1 MTDARPRLSNAELVY
16 ALRELKGMTAD
27 LETRTGQEASAVLIS
42 EIMEDPTQRDQLIA
56 LLEQFDECRSDSRTT
71 HWVNDG
77 SPFDRSAEP
86 LVFDNLYFD
95 LPTGTETVDST
106 YDFTA
111 STVQIFLTKYKEAMT
126 SPGSYD
132 TCLSPASGYML
143 HESATENQNRVSYD
157 VGAWS
162 RVLAL
167 AKEKLQSEA
176 VRRTPFFSRLA
187 QVFHGDEPPVWEL
200 EKCPITQDS
209 FLVVLHHG
217 NDHASIGFIASGQ
230 CAFVMVS
237 INDTAM
243 TMNESFQNTHKFATR
258 IADFFTAAPKSG
270 HKAIQHMLR
279 AL

>member
-1 MTDARPRLSNAELVY
+1 M
-16 ALRELKGMTAD
+16 
-27 LETRTGQEASAVLIS
+27 
-42 EIMEDPTQRDQLIA
+42 
-56 LLEQFDECRSDSRTT
+56 
-71 HWVNDG
+71 
-77 SPFDRSAEP
+77 
-86 LVFDNLYFD
+86 
-95 LPTGTETVDST
+95 
-106 YDFTA
+106 
-111 STVQIFLTKYKEAMT
+111 KEAMT

-143 HESATENQNRVSYD
+143 HESASENQNRVSYD

-209 FLVVLHHG
+209 FLVVLRHG

-230 CAFVMVS
+230 CAF
-237 INDTAM
+237 DTAM